1 MSSVILSVSVVVLA
15 PPGVASTACSA
26 SAQNA
31 AFTVVLSAVVNQTTA
46 NGGAV
51 SCAVGAANGRRN
63 MQAAPTA
70 AECALT
76 ASPSFVTY
84 LVPVIVPPAGSA
96 TTALAAINGLTEAS
110 FNALFAANAAASGC
124 NLTSYD
130 YWGTSTTAACG
141 TGATNATMCALP
153 GGSSAAAANVGA
165 IIGGVLGGF
174 AAFAIF
180 FALVL
185 VARGACAC
193 CGEGCPRKQ
202 TPLADDGLVALP
214 AAPALP

>member
-1 MSSVILSVSVVVLA
+1 ML
-15 PPGVASTACSA
+15 
-26 SAQNA
+26 N
-31 AFTVVLSAVVNQTTA
+31 AVVNQTTA

-51 SCAVGAANGRRN
+51 SCAVGGAANGRRN

-70 AECALT
+70 AECAFT

-96 TTALAAINGLTEAS
+96 TTALAAINALTAAN
-110 FNALFAANAAASGC
+110 FNAVLAANAAASGC
-124 NLTSYD
+124 NLTSFRFQN
-130 YWGTSTTAACG
+130 TRTTAACG
-141 TGATNATMCALP
+141 TGATNATTMCALP
-153 GGSSAAAANVGA
+153 GSSAAAANVGA
-165 IIGGVLGGF
+165 IVGGVVGGF

-180 FALVL
+180 VALVL
-185 VARGACAC
+185 AARGACAC

-202 TPLADDGLVALP
+202 APLAGDGLVALP

>member
-1 MSSVILSVSVVVLA
+1 MIVLSA
-15 PPGVASTACSA
+15 PGVASTACSI

-31 AFTVVLSAVVNQTTA
+31 AATAVLSAVVNQTTA

-51 SCAVGAANGRRN
+51 SCAVGGAANGRRA

-70 AECALT
+70 AECAFT
-76 ASPSFVTY
+76 ASPSYVTY

-96 TTALAAINGLTEAS
+96 TTALAAINSLTEAN
-110 FNALFAANAAASGC
+110 FNAVLAANAAASGC
-124 NLTSYD
+124 NQTSFRFQN
-130 YWGTSTTAACG
+130 TRTTAACG

-153 GGSSAAAANVGA
+153 GSSAAAANVGA
-165 IIGGVLGGF
+165 IVGGVIGGF
-174 AAFAIF
+174 AAFALF
-180 FALVL
+180 VALVL
-185 VARGACAC
+185 AARGACAC

-202 TPLADDGLVALP
+202 APLADDGLAALP